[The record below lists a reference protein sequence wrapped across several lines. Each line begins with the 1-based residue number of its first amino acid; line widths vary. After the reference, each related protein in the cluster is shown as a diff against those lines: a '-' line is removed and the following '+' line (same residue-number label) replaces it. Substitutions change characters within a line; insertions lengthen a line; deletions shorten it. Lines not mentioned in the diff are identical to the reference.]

1 MKNDFI
7 LGVVLILISI
17 LMIGSASA
25 SIINSNI
32 TTQKTVT
39 TATAANSVVIP
50 VKTSL
55 NTSKFVL
62 IDSGANKFYWLE
74 RGGPFAYT
82 WKTYKTPA
90 GSVIINVHYK
100 TSNNSWNGTYTIT
113 KFSKNKLK
121 IVYTSPE
128 VKLYTGHSSEV
139 WYTTSKLTPVEYYL
153 KLVKT
158 QIKSDGYFFL

>member
-17 LMIGSASA
+17 LLIGSASA
-25 SIINSNI
+25 SIINTNI
-32 TTQKTVT
+32 TTHNTVT
-39 TATAANSVVIP
+39 TTTNSVAIP

-55 NTSKFVL
+55 NTSKLYL

-153 KLVKT
+153 KTIKA
-158 QIKSDGYFFL
+158 QIKSNGYFFL